1 MLIYMYT
8 HAYDVDW
15 NISHKLSMFNQIFV
29 SINPINK
36 FNISLILAIIRSSLL
51 LLQIYK
57 KFIICQ
63 REQTLLDQHGTKE

>member
-1 MLIYMYT
+1 
-8 HAYDVDW
+8 
-15 NISHKLSMFNQIFV
+15 MFNQIFV
-29 SINPINK
+29 FINLINK

>member
-1 MLIYMYT
+1 MYI

-15 NISHKLSMFNQIFV
+15 NVDHKLSIFNQIFL
-29 SINPINK
+29 SINLINK
-36 FNISLILAIIRSSLL
+36 FNIRLISSQLFVSLL

-63 REQTLLDQHGTKE
+63 EQTLTWSTRHKGYKSR

>member
-1 MLIYMYT
+1 MYI

-15 NISHKLSMFNQIFV
+15 NVDHKLSIFNQIFL
-29 SINPINK
+29 SINLINK
-36 FNISLILAIIRSSLL
+36 FNIRLISSQLFVSLL

-63 REQTLLDQHGTKE
+63 EQTLT